1 MRSALFNRIPRAY
14 EWASKYKV
22 VPSHPLLDMSQG
34 VPGIPPPEAV
44 QSALG
49 DAAASP
55 TSFGYCRWDGEP
67 SLRSAL
73 VGEMKRVYGRDSDV
87 HIDDVA
93 LTSGCNLAFVAAAM
107 SVADPG
113 DEVILPVPWC
123 VTLRTL
129 LNHTN
134 STLSVGTSI
143 TSKHPP
149 L

>member
-1 MRSALFNRIPRAY
+1 MQSIPFNRIPRAY
-14 EWASKYKV
+14 EWASRYKAT
-22 VPSHPLLDMSQG
+22 PDHPLLDMSQG
-34 VPGIPPPEAV
+34 VPGIPPPEVV

-73 VGEMKRVYGRDSDV
+73 VREMKTVYGGDSDV

-107 SVADPG
+107 SVGDPG
-113 DEVILPVPWC
+113 DEVILPVPWY
-123 VTLRTL
+123 VITRTSVNQTNYFPL
-129 LNHTN
+129 GRYFNHQ
-134 STLSVGTSI
+134 
-143 TSKHPP
+143 
-149 L
+149 

>member
-1 MRSALFNRIPRAY
+1 
-14 EWASKYKV
+14 
-22 VPSHPLLDMSQG
+22 MSQG
-34 VPGIPPPEAV
+34 VPGIPPPEVV

-73 VGEMKRVYGRDSDV
+73 LGEMKTVYGKDSDV

-107 SVADPG
+107 SVGDPG
-113 DEVILPVPWC
+113 DEVILPVPWY
-123 VTLRTL
+123 VITRTSVNQTNYFPL
-129 LNHTN
+129 GRYFNHQ
-134 STLSVGTSI
+134 
-143 TSKHPP
+143 
-149 L
+149 